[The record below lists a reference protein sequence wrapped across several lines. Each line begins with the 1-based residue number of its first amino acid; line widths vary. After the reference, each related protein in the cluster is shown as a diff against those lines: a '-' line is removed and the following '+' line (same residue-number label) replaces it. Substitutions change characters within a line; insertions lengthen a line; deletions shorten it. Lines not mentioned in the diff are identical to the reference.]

1 MRTVFCLWSTFC
13 HHPFLKNKLCGAM
26 RRTFSFSIGAV
37 SILALSVVLPVN
49 SEKNPAT
56 VLRIP
61 FPVHLFPPSDD
72 G

>member
-37 SILALSVVLPVN
+37 SILALSAVPPV
-49 SEKNPAT
+49 SSGKILA
-56 VLRIP
+56 VILRIP
-61 FPVHLFPPSDD
+61 LPVHLFPPSDD